1 MKRFS
6 EFKVGD
12 EFYST
17 CSISKKEIE
26 NYLSF
31 SRVKNV
37 LLDDPTKKNNLVSG
51 RGILSRM
58 EGEFT
63 RLDQIYGNL
72 LIYIGSDGDSEWN
85 NRSTRF
91 VKPLL
96 ADEVLKIKFTVSAK
110 EDVDEEYGKIAID
123 YEGTKQ
129 NDDLVVVSKKTGIEL
144 KRSLQRINKQFY
156 SCANHY
162 YRN

>member
-1 MKRFS
+1 MKKFS
-6 EFKVGD
+6 ELKVGE

-17 CSISKKEIE
+17 CSISKKELE
-26 NYLSF
+26 DYLNF

-51 RGILSRM
+51 RAILSRM

-91 VKPLL
+91 VKPLTT
-96 ADEVLKIKFTVSAK
+96 DEVLKIKFTVSAK
-110 EDVDEEYGKIAID
+110 EDVDGEYGKIAID

-129 NDDLVVVSKKTGIEL
+129 NDDLVVVSKKNWY
-144 KRSLQRINKQFY
+144 RIKKEPPKNQ
-156 SCANHY
+156 
-162 YRN
+162 